1 MKTISISDIAK
12 KPSILNNVDD
22 IVQIIDKKKDDV
34 KGFFISIKDYE
45 LIKDMIEEIE
55 YQKWYRRN
63 AKGLEASQKE
73 FEGLFDEAIEQIGKK
88 LP

>member
-1 MKTISISDIAK
+1 
-12 KPSILNNVDD
+12 
-22 IVQIIDKKKDDV
+22 
-34 KGFFISIKDYE
+34 
-45 LIKDMIEEIE
+45 MIEEIE

>member
-1 MKTISISDIAK
+1 M
-12 KPSILNNVDD
+12 
-22 IVQIIDKKKDDV
+22 
-34 KGFFISIKDYE
+34 KDYV

-73 FEGLFDEAIEQIGKK
+73 FEGLFDEVIEQIGKK